1 MIFTTSNPEPD
12 PSPNF
17 YIVFWQSSRLL
28 PFSRSSAPSLID
40 SVLPPS
46 ISGFEDCIVLSFL
59 GRKDTKRILEFFSCN
74 LNRRKRWNEAK
85 LDGKPFNSLNLSL
98 NISNSFS
105 KFVSVNFRW
114 RGDRKKVDGERL
126 FHRSGNGVCVQS
138 LSYLAELPSIR
149 DCHPGY
155 EQL

>member
-138 LSYLAELPSIR
+138 LSYLAEPPSIR

>member
-1 MIFTTSNPEPD
+1 MERSETG
-12 PSPNF
+12 
-17 YIVFWQSSRLL
+17 WQT
-28 PFSRSSAPSLID
+28 FQ
-40 SVLPPS
+40 
-46 ISGFEDCIVLSFL
+46 FE
-59 GRKDTKRILEFFSCN
+59 RT
-74 LNRRKRWNEAK
+74 
-85 LDGKPFNSLNLSL
+85 SLNLSL